1 MKRAKIESLYIIVSS
16 LGHVYGIG
24 NDACSAW
31 RDAVDRSGVYTNAK
45 DMMLT
50 GNFASVEASANIQY
64 SPESLEESRE
74 AFRHMR
80 TEHYG
85 DRGNSI

>member
-1 MKRAKIESLYIIVSS
+1 MKRVKVESLYIIVSS
-16 LGHVYGIG
+16 LGHIYGIG

-50 GNFASVEASANIQY
+50 GNFASVEASANVQY

-74 AFRHMR
+74 AFCRMR
-80 TEHYG
+80 AEHYG
-85 DRGNSI
+85 NGGVI